1 MAVLEVLAVP
11 LEVPL
16 EVLEAWLLSWVDSE
30 EELLAVPEV
39 PEEQVALL
47 VSLEALVVREAMRQR
62 ELLEPELLLL

>member
-1 MAVLEVLAVP
+1 MLAVP